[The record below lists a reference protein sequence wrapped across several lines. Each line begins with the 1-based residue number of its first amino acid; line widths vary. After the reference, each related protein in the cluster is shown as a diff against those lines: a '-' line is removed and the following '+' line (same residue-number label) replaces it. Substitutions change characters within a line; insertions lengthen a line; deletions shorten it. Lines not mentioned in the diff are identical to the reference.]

1 MKSSAFIAI
10 SLALIMLLLVF
21 SAAIFFLF
29 QGRQELE
36 GALQSSNEEIRTLGQ
51 QQAVLE
57 LEKSAAQSTVESLEV
72 LQATASLENMD
83 LNEQLVNTDQIR
95 ATLEVK
101 SAQLTSDLEN
111 ANETIDAYK
120 SQAPIVNVVEPQAGA
135 TFTVG
140 QPVNLVIVASDIAGI
155 KAVDFSIGTE
165 LLGGPVEGV
174 QQSVTVREVWVPQT
188 EGSFTLAVTAVN
200 NNGIL
205 NEPFSTDFT
214 VIPVATSTPEPSA
227 TPEPTPVPA
236 SP

>member
-21 SAAIFFLF
+21 SAMIFFLL
-29 QGRQELE
+29 QEKQDLE
-36 GALQSSNEEIRTLGQ
+36 EVLQSSSENIRTLGQ
-51 QQAVLE
+51 KQAELE
-57 LEKSAAQSTVESLEV
+57 LDKSAAQSTVESLER

-83 LNEQLVNTDQIR
+83 LNEQLVNTDQIK

-101 SAQLTSDLEN
+101 SAQLTSDLDN
-111 ANETIDAYK
+111 ANATVDAYE

-135 TFTVG
+135 TITVG
-140 QPVNLVIVASDIAGI
+140 QPVNLVIVASDNAGI

-165 LLGGPVEGV
+165 FFGGPVEEV

-200 NNGIL
+200 NHGIL

-214 VIPVATSTPEPSA
+214 VIPVATSTPEP
-227 TPEPTPVPA
+227 TRVQP